1 MFETIRA
8 GFDICSFVHAHKALV
23 GLAIAT
29 FDSEQCILEGLMN
42 SVNERPSHFGY

>member
-8 GFDICSFVHAHKALV
+8 GFDVCSFVHIQKALV

-29 FDSEQCILEGLMN
+29 FDSEQCNSSLEIDG
-42 SVNERPSHFGY
+42 